1 MKKIFK
7 ISAGLILI
15 LQVQL
20 LSAQVFVNQ
29 VIIGNGGN
37 YGNPSDHVTIATYD
51 PVSQITVTFGDV
63 IRESIQDL
71 IVYENFAYVTAEDS
85 IVKFNIDTYEKV
97 AAVYESNLH
106 KLFYKS
112 GLLYVSRRADIN
124 GAPADGIYL
133 KVFNAEDLSLIASV
147 EGISTDAAG
156 IMVECDT
163 IYVAIPGEWT
173 ATEGK
178 FAVIDNNFNLVRE
191 MNFGTDAIGIYDL
204 YSDGDKIYSVNKS
217 PYMTQ
222 TGSVTTYEI
231 FTASYSTSII
241 NHVVGKGAG
250 ISNNTLY
257 LGLDY
262 GIGSY
267 DLTTNQ
273 VIQQTIVPD
282 PGSVDYIYIAD
293 AAFDE
298 INNLFY
304 VTITDYFSIGEGKI
318 YNMSGNQTGTFEAD
332 ISAEAIDIDYRI
344 NSFTREENSY
354 VHLHL
359 YPNPTVDFINIQNE
373 DITEVN
379 VSDVSGKVIFKKN
392 FDNQNIIMIDLSGF
406 PAGVYIININLRNNN
421 YFSEKII
428 KL

>member
-1 MKKIFK
+1 MKKIYK

-29 VIIGNGGN
+29 VIIGNGGI
-37 YGNPSDHVTIATYD
+37 YGNPSDHVTIASYD
-51 PVSQITVTFGDV
+51 PESQITVTFGDV

-71 IVYENFAYVTAEDS
+71 IVYEKFAYVTAEDS

-106 KLFYKS
+106 KLFYKN
-112 GLLYVSRRADIN
+112 GLLYVSRRADVN

-133 KVFNAEDLSLIASV
+133 KVFNAEDLSLVASV
-147 EGISTDAAG
+147 EGISADAAG
-156 IMVECDT
+156 IIVECDT
-163 IYVAIPGEWT
+163 IYAAIPGDWT

-191 MNFGTDAIGIYDL
+191 MNFGTDAVGILDL

-217 PYMTQ
+217 PYLAQ

-250 ISNNTLY
+250 KSDNTLY

-267 DLTTNQ
+267 DITTNQ
-273 VIQQTIVPD
+273 VIQQTIFPD
-282 PGSVDYIYIAD
+282 PGSADYIYIAD

-304 VTITDYFSIGEGKI
+304 VTITDYFSMGEGKI
-318 YNMSGNQTGTFEAD
+318 YNLSGNQTGTFEAG

-344 NSFTREENSY
+344 NNFTMEENSY
-354 VHLHL
+354 VQVHL
-359 YPNPTVDFINIQNE
+359 YPNPTVDFIHIQNE
-373 DITEVN
+373 DITEVK
-379 VSDVSGKVIFKKN
+379 VSDVSGKVVSKKN
-392 FDNQNIIMIDLSGF
+392 FNNQNNITIDLSGF
-406 PAGVYIININLRNNN
+406 TAGVYIININLRNNN
-421 YFSEKII
+421 YFSGKII
-428 KL
+428 KY

>member
-1 MKKIFK
+1 MKKNYK

-20 LSAQVFVNQ
+20 LSAQMFVNQ
-29 VIIGNGGN
+29 IIIGNGGI

-51 PVSQITVTFGDV
+51 PESQITVTFGDV

-85 IVKFNIDTYEKV
+85 IVKFNIDTYEKA

-133 KVFNAEDLSLIASV
+133 KVFNAEDLSLVASV
-147 EGISTDAAG
+147 EGISADAAG

-163 IYVAIPGEWT
+163 IYVAIYGEWT

-191 MNFGTDAIGIYDL
+191 MNFGTDAVGIYDL
-204 YSDGDKIYSVNKS
+204 YSDGSKIYSVNKS
-217 PYMTQ
+217 PYMAQ

-241 NHVVGKGAG
+241 NHIVGKGAG

-267 DLTTNQ
+267 DITTNQ

-282 PGSVDYIYIAD
+282 PGSGNYIYIAD

-304 VTITDYFSIGEGKI
+304 VTITDYFSMGEGKI
-318 YNMSGNQTGTFEAD
+318 YNLSGNQTGIFEAG
-332 ISAEAIDIDYRI
+332 ISAEAIDIDYRM
-344 NSFTREENSY
+344 NSFIREENNY
-354 VHLHL
+354 VQVHL
-359 YPNPTVDFINIQNE
+359 YPNPTIGFIHIQNE
-373 DITEVN
+373 DITEVK
-379 VSDVSGKVIFKKN
+379 VSDVSGKVVLKKN
-392 FDNQNIIMIDLSGF
+392 FDNQNNITIDLSGF

-421 YFSEKII
+421 YFCERII
-428 KL
+428 KH